1 MNAFNT
7 IIKLFYTIVYIGI
20 ITLTLIFREALLVEY
35 PLWKTYS
42 LVFLFNSFLH
52 VKISSIALPEERTI
66 YLLSFNEI
74 IQMNILSIRWPRM
87 KFTNLGL
94 IMRCVMSLNLGIL
107 ISMTNHMFYIS
118 WWVDNSYLDKTMIK
132 VQWLGTT
139 HTNT

>member
-1 MNAFNT
+1 LNAFNT